1 MRTEVSRSQRVEI
14 LRDFPGVVLQLGL
27 TGYQRFVSPLLGS
40 NCRFAPSCSEYTRL
54 AVERFGALRGIRL
67 GLGRIFRCH
76 PFHPGGYD
84 PVPETELTCGQT
96 GK

>member
-1 MRTEVSRSQRVEI
+1 MRIETPRREWLEL
-14 LRDFPGVVLQLGL
+14 LRDVPKLALQIALV
-27 TGYQRFVSPLLGS
+27 GYQRLVSPLLGS

-67 GLGRIFRCH
+67 GLKRIFRCH

-84 PVPETELTCGQT
+84 PVPETDLHCGQM